1 MPTING
7 DAGPNSLSDTT
18 DADIINGLGGDDTI
32 TFNELNAVTTTT
44 DTADGGA
51 DNDTLELDYLAVNSS
66 FLLQSGNF
74 TNFGGGIDVDF
85 FSIERFIV
93 RLGSGQSFIVLGSG
107 DDEVSLGG
115 GEDFVDVGSGT
126 NIADGGA
133 GGTDR
138 ISANLS
144 ADTLGITWDLVA
156 NTYTGPGS
164 YTNFEVFQ
172 DIITGSG
179 NDTLLAGTQGPST
192 PGTINVGVGNDS
204 VTIRSA
210 GAYDVIGGSGSDRL
224 IVIYSFSTEGVSA
237 FGTPAGG
244 GGFDG
249 TVSNGFGAVVDF
261 FGIEHFSITTSSGD
275 EFDQLTLYSGD
286 DFASL
291 GPGNDT
297 VDFGTGNNSGDGGTG
312 SDLVSVDMSAAT
324 AAISW
329 DLPANSYSGPAGTSF
344 TNFERFGTVRTG
356 SGNDSINPGATNA
369 NIHTGGGQDTVTLS
383 AGYHF
388 VFAGSGSDTLVLEY
402 GGAVTA
408 IVTSLGPFADG
419 NGFSGNYNP
428 NPSAL
433 GVQYTGIDR
442 FVITTG
448 SGNDSI
454 STATGND
461 IVSTGAGNDF
471 VNVATGTDQADGG
484 TGTDS
489 IRADMSAATTAI
501 LWNIQTNSYSGPV
514 GSSFT
519 NFESF
524 FELFTGSG
532 NDVIVTSFSAAP
544 EEVVTLGGN
553 DTVTVGGG
561 FDTIFDNAGVDTL
574 IVDYSANTTGV
585 ATSVAPAFNAGTQG
599 FGGEYDAGAT
609 GRVSYTGFDRFLI
622 TTGSGVD
629 NIVTADGNDSI
640 STGAANDTL
649 NGGAGD
655 DTLDGGAGADAM
667 TGGAGNDTFTVD
679 DAGDSTAEAA
689 GGGTDLV
696 LSSITHT
703 LGANVDNL
711 TLTGVAP
718 INGTGNGLANTIIG
732 NSAANTLNGAGGAD
746 TMRGGDGNDIYR
758 VDNVGDKA
766 IEQSAGGGTDEVRST
781 VSFTLGANVE
791 NLTLLS
797 FGIGA
802 PAIDGTGNALDN
814 VIIGNNAANILNGAG
829 GADSMTGNG
838 GDDTYFVDNAGD
850 QVAEAA
856 GGGSFDLV
864 RSTISYTLGAEVER
878 LTLTGAAAT
887 DGTGNDLAN
896 VITGNAAANRIDGGL
911 GVDKMRG
918 GGGNDTYVVERA
930 SDTVIEDPG
939 AGTDAIES
947 SVTYTLPSNVETL
960 ILTGTAAI
968 DGTGNFAANTIT
980 GNVATNILNGAAG
993 ADVMNGGAGDD
1004 TYFVDNVGDQAVEA
1018 SGEGTDLVRSNVSF
1032 TLVAFVENLTLTGG
1046 LAINGTGNA
1055 LANVI
1060 NGNLGAN
1067 TLDGAGGADKLNGK
1081 AGNDTYVVDDLGDQ
1095 VTEDAANGGVDLVQS
1110 SVTFTLGLHV
1120 DNLTLTGAA
1129 AVNGTGNGTVNIL
1142 IGNDADNFLDGRGHD
1157 DTLVGGGGDDDL
1169 RGFTGLD
1176 HLTGGAGMDDFIF
1189 DTVVFAGNADTI
1201 ADFEVGVDKI
1211 KLDNAVFTGLP
1222 AGALNA
1228 NAFKAG
1234 TAATDAD
1241 DRIIYDAAT
1250 GRLWFDSDGVGGAAQ
1265 ILFADLANA
1274 PTGLSAGD
1282 FTVI

>member
-133 GGTDR
+133 GTTDR

-224 IVIYSFSTEGVSA
+224 IVNYSFSTEGVSA

-312 SDLVSVDMSAAT
+312 IDLVSVDMSAAT
-324 AAISW
+324 AAVSW
-329 DLPANSYSGPAGTSF
+329 NLLTNSYSGPAGTSF

-388 VFAGSGSDTLVLEY
+388 VFAGAGSDTLVLEY
-402 GGAVTA
+402 GSATSA
-408 IVTSLGPFADG
+408 IVTSLGPFADA

-428 NPSAL
+428 NPSTL
-433 GVQYTGIDR
+433 GVQYTGVDR
-442 FVITTG
+442 FIITTG
-448 SGNDSI
+448 SGNDDI
-454 STATGND
+454 RTATGND
-461 IVSTGAGNDF
+461 VVNAGDGNDF
-471 VNVATGTDQADGG
+471 VDVSTGTDQADGG
-484 TGTDS
+484 AGTDR
-489 IRADMSAATTAI
+489 IRADMSSATAAI
-501 LWNIQTNSYSGPV
+501 VWNIQTNSYSGPV
-514 GSSFT
+514 GTSFT

-553 DTVTVGGG
+553 DTITVGGG
-561 FDTIFDNAGVDTL
+561 LDTVFDNAGVDTL
-574 IVDYSANTTGV
+574 IVDYSGNTAGV
-585 ATSVAPAFNAGTQG
+585 TTSVAPSFNAGTQG
-599 FGGEYDAGAT
+599 FGGEYNAGST
-609 GRVSYTGFDRFLI
+609 GSVSYTGIDRFLI
-622 TTGSGVD
+622 TTGIGVD
-629 NIVTADGNDSI
+629 NILTADGNDSI

-649 NGGAGD
+649 NGGGGD

-667 TGGAGNDTFTVD
+667 TGGLGNDTFTVD
-679 DAGDSTAEAA
+679 DAGDTTAEAL

-696 LSSITHT
+696 LSSITRT
-703 LGANVDNL
+703 LSANVENL
-711 TLTGVAP
+711 TLTGVAA

-732 NSAANTLNGAGGAD
+732 NSAANTLNGLGGAD
-746 TMRGGDGNDIYR
+746 TMRGGDGNDIYF
-758 VDNVGDKA
+758 VDNGGDKA

-781 VSFTLGANVE
+781 ASFTLGANVE
-791 NLTLLS
+791 NLTLIA

-814 VIIGNNAANILNGAG
+814 ILIGNAAANVLNGAG
-829 GADSMTGNG
+829 GADAMTGAG
-838 GDDTYFVDNAGD
+838 GSDTYFIDNAGD
-850 QVAEAA
+850 QVTEVA
-856 GGGSFDLV
+856 GGGDFDLV
-864 RSTISYTLGAEVER
+864 RSLLTYTLGDNVER
-878 LTLTGAAAT
+878 LTLTGAAAI
-887 DGTGNDLAN
+887 DGTGNALNN
-896 VITGNAAANRIDGGL
+896 VITGNNAANRIDGGL
-911 GVDKMRG
+911 GADKMRA

-930 SDTVIEDPG
+930 SDTVIEDGG
-939 AGTDAIES
+939 AGTDTIES
-947 SVTYTLPSNVETL
+947 SVSYTLPSNVEIL
-960 ILTGTAAI
+960 VLTGTDAI

-980 GNVATNILNGAAG
+980 GNVAANILNGGGG
-993 ADVMNGGAGDD
+993 ADTMSGGAGND

-1032 TLVAFVENLTLTGG
+1032 TLLGFVENLTLTGG

-1060 NGNLGAN
+1060 NGNTGAN
-1067 TLDGAGGADKLNGK
+1067 VLDGAGGADKLNGK

-1110 SVTFTLGLHV
+1110 SVTFTLGIHV
-1120 DNLTLTGAA
+1120 DNLTLTGGS
-1129 AVNGTGNGTVNIL
+1129 AVNGNGNSTDNVISGNNAANDL
-1142 IGNDADNFLDGRGHD
+1142 RGLGGNDALA
-1157 DTLVGGGGDDDL
+1157 GGDGDDDL
-1169 RGFTGLD
+1169 RGGLGND
-1176 HLTGGAGMDDFIF
+1176 DLDGGVGSDDFIF
-1189 DTVVFAGNADTI
+1189 DTVLGAGNVDDLL
-1201 ADFEVGVDKI
+1201 DFEVGIDEI
-1211 KLDNAVFTGLP
+1211 KLDDAVFTGLV
-1222 AGALNA
+1222 AGALGA
-1228 NAFKAG
+1228 NAFRAG
-1234 TAATDAD
+1234 TSATDAD

-1250 GRLWFDSDGVGGAAQ
+1250 GRLWFDEDGIGGAAQ

-1274 PTGLSAGD
+1274 PTGLSASD